1 MKYLFASAM
10 LLAAGLA
17 APASAQSSAQATAQ
31 GNDDLRINQLIIYG
45 EDACPQSTDNEIVI
59 CARRPE
65 NDRFRI
71 PENLRDNPNAPANLP
86 WGVRAEELVYL
97 GRTGIGSCSA
107 AGAGGDTGCLLKLI
121 DQARA
126 ERANRDD
133 VNWTV
138 LIEQA
143 RQERLARIDAESEA
157 IEQELRERGE

>member
-17 APASAQSSAQATAQ
+17 APASAQASAQ
-31 GNDDLRINQLIIYG
+31 GEDDLRINQLIIYG

-71 PENLRDNPNAPANLP
+71 PENLRDNPNAAANQP

-107 AGAGGDTGCLLKLI
+107 AGAGGDTGCLLKL
-121 DQARA
+121 
-126 ERANRDD
+126 
-133 VNWTV
+133 TV
-138 LIEQA
+138 KRVHQELAGE
-143 RQERLARIDAESEA
+143 QERTPGLAFPLVEPACLVHFEKYS
-157 IEQELRERGE
+157 RE